1 MKKTLTLSFII
12 PVYNE
17 EGHLQACLES
27 IASQSV
33 MPDEVIVIDNNSTD
47 STTSIAKSFPFVT
60 LIHEKEQ
67 GLIPSRNKGFETAK
81 SDILARLDADSI
93 LNKNWV
99 ATAKAAFK
107 DESIDAIT
115 GPALTFIDP
124 HFPNIQS
131 TFWSRVYLWHSLAVF
146 RFQILWGPNMALR
159 RTAWLEIKDE
169 LCTKDHLVH
178 EDQDIS
184 VVLTAHNKKLVLV
197 NELIMKTDG
206 RRLADLSK
214 ALEYQGRKKET
225 LALHKAN
232 GNLAK
237 ARKNGLNPLRAMVM
251 MVAVLPLGVVFGILS
266 GIYTLEQ
273 KLGLR
278 AQP

>member
-1 MKKTLTLSFII
+1 MKNSLTLSFII

-17 EGHLQACLES
+17 ESHLQACLES

-33 MPDEVIVIDNNSTD
+33 MPDEVIVVDNNSTD
-47 STTSIAKSFPFVT
+47 NTAKIAKSFPFVT

-67 GLIPSRNKGFETAK
+67 GLIPARNKGFKAAK

-93 LNKNWV
+93 LNKDWV
-99 ATAKAAFK
+99 VTAKKAFE

-124 HFPNIQS
+124 HFPNLQS
-131 TFWSRVYLWHSLAVF
+131 TFWSKVYLWHSKAVF

-159 RTAWLEIKDE
+159 RTAWLGIEDE
-169 LCTKDHLVH
+169 LCTKDHAVH

-197 NELIMKTDG
+197 NELVMKTDG
-206 RRLADLSK
+206 RRLAYLPK
-214 ALEYQGRKKET
+214 ALEYQKRKKET
-225 LALHKAN
+225 FALHKAN

-237 ARKNGLNPLRAMVM
+237 ARKNGLNPLRAILM
-251 MVAVLPLGVVFGILS
+251 MVVVLPLGVVFGILS
-266 GIYTLEQ
+266 GLYTIEL

-278 AQP
+278 H